1 MMNVYAVKDI
11 KSQLFNNPFIQ
22 KSDGVAIRSFATA
35 CEDTNTDLNKYPSD
49 FSLYHIG
56 TYDPESGKITQE
68 DIKQVAN
75 ASEFVPDEM
84 RIAAK
89 AKEIRE
95 THLED

>member
-22 KSDGVAIRSFATA
+22 KSDGVAIRAFATA

-56 TYDPESGKITQE
+56 TYDPETGDLTQS
-68 DIKQVAN
+68 DKKQVAN
-75 ASEFVPDEM
+75 ASEFVASVE
-84 RIAAK
+84 RIAEK
-89 AKEIRE
+89 AKQIRE
-95 THLED
+95 EHLED